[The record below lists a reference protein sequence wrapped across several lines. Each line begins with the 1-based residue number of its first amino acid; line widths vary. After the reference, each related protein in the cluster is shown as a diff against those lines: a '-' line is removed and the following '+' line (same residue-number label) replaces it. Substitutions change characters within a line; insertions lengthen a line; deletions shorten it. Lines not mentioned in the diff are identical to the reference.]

1 MPQVC
6 VDRVY
11 EDDGFVA
18 GGGLSLKAD
27 YVIVPGWTIGMGY
40 AYDIVPEVTAV
51 NVPANPNEQPIEF
64 SGESVDKHSA
74 WFRVTRS
81 F

>member
-1 MPQVC
+1 M
-6 VDRVY
+6 
-11 EDDGFVA
+11 
-18 GGGLSLKAD
+18 
-27 YVIVPGWTIGMGY
+27 PGWTIGMGY
-40 AYDIVPEVTAV
+40 AYDIVPEVTAA